1 MRVLGGASTLP
12 RQPLLECNEDGHA
25 DNGYDVEHC
34 NHGVHHAPCD
44 EPRLQ
49 SVINYGLKFSG
60 VVVTTIGRECGPINL
75 KISVW
80 PYIFKTG
87 GRPSISRSVGR
98 RPRQPR
104 KINSSGWGTF
114 RGAIV
119 MSALPPKADI
129 VDAGVCPLSTT
140 ILIAVSI

>member
-25 DNGYDVEHC
+25 DNGYDVEHF

-60 VVVTTIGRECGPINL
+60 VVVTTIGRESGPINL

-80 PYIFKTG
+80 PYISKRADAQTFHGALVGDHGNPERSTQAAG
-87 GRPSISRSVGR
+87 GHFAVQSSCPLC
-98 RPRQPR
+98 PR
-104 KINSSGWGTF
+104 KRT
-114 RGAIV
+114 
-119 MSALPPKADI
+119 
-129 VDAGVCPLSTT
+129 LSMR
-140 ILIAVSI
+140 VYVR